1 MCHRHF
7 LLIIERMNTLNKYIS
22 SQFLL
27 TFFMALVVL
36 SFVMSVGLIFKAVS
50 LISRGASTEI
60 VLRFIWG
67 GFPFTLSYSIPISLL
82 VCSLLVF
89 GRLSSDSEI
98 MAMRACGVSL
108 FNIMRVPLLISLLL
122 SIFCLY
128 LNNNVSPESSYSRKT
143 NRNAIGVNEVA
154 AMIEPGKTIT
164 SESFGTG
171 VSIFVKERKGNNLSD
186 VRIVEPLE
194 NESSAYRELTAKK
207 AIMKAE
213 ENNSVLRIDLYD
225 VVINTYSAAG
235 TKDMTSVVAA
245 SLPFQ
250 MSIRDEKS
258 RNAAPTRRPKDKP
271 SWQLSADL
279 TLNKLFPTDDQNK
292 LKNLVRSRV
301 EIYSRIV
308 LAFSCFCFVLI
319 GIPLG
324 IKQHR
329 KESYVGLGLSLA
341 VAGIFYLFAILGESL
356 AKHQSEFAHIIVI
369 IPLFLCIGLGVYLI
383 KRGN

>member
-1 MCHRHF
+1 
-7 LLIIERMNTLNKYIS
+7 
-22 SQFLL
+22 
-27 TFFMALVVL
+27 MALVVL

-108 FNIMRVPLLISLLL
+108 FDIMRLPLLISLLL

-128 LNNNVSPESSYSRKT
+128 LNNNVSPESSYSRKS

-154 AMIEPGKTIT
+154 AMIEPGKTIK
-164 SESFGTG
+164 SEDFGDG
-171 VSIFVKERKGNNLSD
+171 ISIFVKERDGKNLTN
-186 VRIVEPLE
+186 VRIVEPLDT
-194 NESSAYRELTAKK
+194 ESGAYRELSAQRAEMT
-207 AIMKAE
+207 AE
-213 ENNSVLRIDLYD
+213 ENNSILKIDLYD
-225 VVINTYSAAG
+225 V
-235 TKDMTSVVAA
+235 MTSVKAA

-250 MSIRDEKS
+250 LSIKDEKQK
-258 RNAAPTRRPKDKP
+258 NAIPARRPKDKP
-271 SWQLSADL
+271 SWQLAADL
-279 TLNKLFPTDDQNK
+279 QLDNKFPTEDQNK
-292 LKNLVRSRV
+292 RKNLARSKV
-301 EIYSRIV
+301 EIFSRIS

-341 VAGIFYLFAILGESL
+341 VAGGFYLFAILGESL
-356 AKHQSEFAHIIVI
+356 AKHQSPIAHIVVI
-369 IPLFLCIGLGVYLI
+369 IPVFICIGLGSYLI

>member
-1 MCHRHF
+1 
-7 LLIIERMNTLNKYIS
+7 MNTLHKYIT

-27 TFFMALVVL
+27 TFFMSLVVL

-50 LISRGASTEI
+50 LIARGASMAI
-60 VLRFIWG
+60 VFNFIWG

-108 FNIMRVPLLISLLL
+108 FNIMRMPILIAILL

-143 NRNAIGVNEVA
+143 SRSSIGVNEIS
-154 AMIEPGKTIT
+154 AMIEPGKTIK
-164 SESFGTG
+164 SDRFGNG
-171 VSIFVKERKGNNLSD
+171 HSIFVKERNGKYLTD
-186 VRIVEPLE
+186 VRIIEPLE
-194 NESSAYRELTAKK
+194 NGAGAYRELTAKN
-207 AIMKAE
+207 AIMLSEK
-213 ENNSVLRIDLYD
+213 NNSVLHIDLFD
-225 VVINTYSAAG
+225 VIINTFSAQG
-235 TKDMTSVVAA
+235 TKDMTSISAKN
-245 SLPFQ
+245 LPFEL
-250 MSIRDEKS
+250 SINNDTIS
-258 RNAAPTRRPKDKP
+258 IPTRRPKDKP
-271 SWQLSADL
+271 SWQLLADL
-279 TLNKLFPTDDQNK
+279 KISKLFPTKDLNIK
-292 LKNLVRSRV
+292 RIMTRSKV
-301 EIYSRIV
+301 EVYNRFV
-308 LAFSCFCFVLI
+308 LAFSCICFVLI

-341 VAGIFYLFAILGESL
+341 VAGGFYLFAILGESL
-356 AKHQSEFAHIIVI
+356 AKHQSPFAHIVVI
-369 IPLFLCIGLGVYLI
+369 IPLFVCIGLGAYLI

>member
-1 MCHRHF
+1 
-7 LLIIERMNTLNKYIS
+7 MNTIHKYIS
-22 SQFLL
+22 NQFLL

-108 FNIMRVPLLISLLL
+108 FDIMRLPLLISLLL

-154 AMIEPGKTIT
+154 AMIEPGKTIK
-164 SESFGTG
+164 SEDFGDG
-171 VSIFVKERKGNNLSD
+171 ISIFVKERDGKNLTN
-186 VRIVEPLE
+186 VRIVEPLDT
-194 NESSAYRELTAKK
+194 ESGAYRELSAQRAEMT
-207 AIMKAE
+207 AE
-213 ENNSVLRIDLYD
+213 ENNSILKIDLYD
-225 VVINTYSAAG
+225 VIINTFSASG
-235 TKDMTSVVAA
+235 IKDMTSVKAA

-250 MSIRDEKS
+250 LSIKDEKQKS
-258 RNAAPTRRPKDKP
+258 AIPTRRPKDKP
-271 SWQLSADL
+271 SWQLAADL
-279 TLNKLFPTDDQNK
+279 QLDNKFPTEDQNK
-292 LKNLVRSRV
+292 RKNLARSKV
-301 EIYSRIV
+301 EIFSRIS

-341 VAGIFYLFAILGESL
+341 VAGGFYLFAILGESL
-356 AKHQSEFAHIIVI
+356 AKHQSSMAHIVVI
-369 IPLFLCIGLGVYLI
+369 IPVFICIGLGSYLI